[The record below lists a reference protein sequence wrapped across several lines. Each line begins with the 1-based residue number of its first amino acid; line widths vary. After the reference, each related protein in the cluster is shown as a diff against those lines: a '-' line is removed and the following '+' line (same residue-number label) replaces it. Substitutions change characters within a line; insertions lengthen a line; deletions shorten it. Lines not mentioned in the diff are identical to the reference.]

1 MDKQLICGMHPVL
14 EALETGV
21 ALDKVLLKKGGV
33 GQARTQIIDLCTAAN
48 IPWQEVPVEKLN
60 RTVNARHQGV
70 VAWKSIIQY
79 QDPLELVT
87 QAFERGEQPL
97 LVALDR
103 VTDVRNLGALS
114 RSALCFGAHGLLVPS
129 RGTAP
134 IQEGAIK
141 SSAGALL
148 HLPVCRAWNLKDS
161 LLELKNSGLQL
172 VALTEKANTQIQHC
186 PLTGPLLL
194 LMGSEEDGISPA
206 YLELCDHKAAIPQ
219 VQGPVGSLNVS
230 VATGIALYECARQ
243 RHEQQL

>member
-1 MDKQLICGMHPVL
+1 MDKQLICGIHPVL

-33 GQARTQIIDLCTAAN
+33 GQARAQIIDYCAAAS

-60 RTVNARHQGV
+60 RTVHARHQGV

-87 QAFERGEQPL
+87 QAYERGEQPL

-161 LLELKNSGLQL
+161 LLELQSSGLQL
-172 VALTEKANTQIQHC
+172 VALTEKAETPLQQC
-186 PLTGPLLL
+186 PLTGPTLL

-243 RHEQQL
+243 RHEQPL